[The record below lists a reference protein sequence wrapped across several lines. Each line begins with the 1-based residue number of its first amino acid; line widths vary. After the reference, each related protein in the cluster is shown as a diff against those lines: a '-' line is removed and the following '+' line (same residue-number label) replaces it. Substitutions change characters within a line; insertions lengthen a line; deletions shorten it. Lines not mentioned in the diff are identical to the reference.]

1 MNNRIKRIT
10 YGFCVALAVL
20 GAFAGETSA
29 LMEGDASGD
38 ECTTI
43 GDAMLIAQHTVG
55 MITLDS
61 DQLKSADTTDDGN
74 VDISDAMHIAQYTVD
89 PTGSLSVLFKPLWE
103 SPADD
108 GMLKPVPPGVH
119 KYSVT
124 IIEDYSKSRLLNGK
138 PLENLDPWGQ
148 EAYDKVRYW
157 LHDQAGWSEEFYE
170 NDSDVGETDFGTK
183 NVGYKGLDEADFH
196 YHFGHGCDD
205 IGTELALHNWV
216 PGPNLHDIRAQD
228 VAWKWDQNNE
238 WVLLDSCKILK
249 DHGDWACAL
258 ERTHAIL
265 GYTTVSP
272 VSTELVD
279 EFFREAID
287 NDATIYEA
295 YLRATRSAFKGDN
308 VTAAVIFDTEDQF
321 HNDRLHGQGTGAL
334 PDDHPDEHPYYYQ
347 EWVC

>member
-20 GAFAGETSA
+20 GVFAGETSA

-38 ECTTI
+38 ECTDI
-43 GDAMLIAQHTVG
+43 SDAMLIAQHTVG

-61 DQLKSADTTDDGN
+61 DQLKSADTTDDGS

-89 PTGSLSVLFKPLWE
+89 PTGSLGVLFKPLWE

-108 GMLKPVPPGVH
+108 GMLKPVPPGVY

-124 IIEDYSKSRLLNGK
+124 IIEDYSKSGVPGDRLC
-138 PLENLDPWGQ
+138 NLDPWGQ

-157 LHDQAGWSEEFYE
+157 LHDTAGWSEEFYE

-216 PGPNLHDIRAQD
+216 PGPNLRDIRAQD

-238 WVLLDSCKILK
+238 WVLLDSCIILK
-249 DHGDWACAL
+249 DRDEWACAL

-265 GYTTVSP
+265 GF
-272 VSTELVD
+272 STKSYATDELAD

-287 NDATIYEA
+287 NDETIYEA
-295 YLRATRSAFKGDN
+295 YRKATRSAFKGDN
-308 VTAAVIFDTEDQF
+308 VTAVAIFDTEDQLE
-321 HNDRLHGQGTGAL
+321 NDRLHGQGTGARPDED
-334 PDDHPDEHPYYYQ
+334 PDDTFYHFR
-347 EWVC
+347 EWGC